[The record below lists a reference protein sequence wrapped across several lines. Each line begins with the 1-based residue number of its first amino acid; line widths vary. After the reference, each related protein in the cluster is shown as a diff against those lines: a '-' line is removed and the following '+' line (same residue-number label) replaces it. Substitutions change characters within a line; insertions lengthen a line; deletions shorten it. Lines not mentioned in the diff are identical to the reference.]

1 MSAVVLTGTQA
12 ERRLVLLTASRW
24 LPVGLVFG
32 VTVLLPL
39 ERGLTLPEVGVLL
52 SLQGFVML
60 ALELPSG
67 GLADALGRRPLLV
80 VSGILA
86 TASTVL
92 LVFASSFAAFAVA
105 LALQGVFRAL
115 DSGPLEAWYV
125 DTATGHDPDHP
136 IERGLS
142 RASSVLGAS
151 IAVGALLCSALVLWH
166 PLGESTALALPFGVA
181 AASYAVHTALVVCLV
196 RERPRVAS
204 SGVSP
209 SPDGRVRSARATAEV
224 RAAFRDAPRVVVRG
238 LMLLRRAPVLR
249 ALLLVEVFWS
259 IAMIAFETLT
269 PVALAEEMGG
279 RDAAAALLAP
289 ASAVAWGLFA
299 VGSFLAGVLSGRFG
313 VARTAMLAR
322 VLNGAAVIVMGVA
335 AGPAGLLTGYWLAFA
350 THGGAGPMHNALLH
364 REAQPQNRA
373 VVLSMNAMVAG
384 GAYSV
389 GLLVLTPLAAAT
401 STSTALVV
409 AGAVSILGVL
419 FYLPARRRERIG

>member
-1 MSAVVLTGTQA
+1 MSAVVLRGTQA

-80 VSGILA
+80 VSGVLA

-92 LVFASSFAAFAVA
+92 LVFASSFGAFAVA

-151 IAVGALLCSALVLWH
+151 IAVGALLCSVLVLWH

-181 AASYAVHTALVVCLV
+181 AASYAVHTALVFCLV

-204 SGVSP
+204 RGVSP
-209 SPDGRVRSARATAEV
+209 SPDGRVRSARATAEM

-299 VGSFLAGVLSGRFG
+299 VGSFLAGAVSGRLG

-364 REAQPQNRA
+364 REAQPHNRA

-401 STSTALVV
+401 STSTALIV

-419 FYLPARRRERIG
+419 FYLPARRRERAG